1 MHRAFR
7 IKNLIIIL
15 LTQWAVWYMV
25 FERNS
30 DVVEIPT
37 SMSYLDIIMLGMITT
52 MLAIGAY
59 LINDVYDL
67 EADRHNGIKRVKD
80 KRKTLLTYWL
90 FNGIG
95 LVLSVIVAWRTQS
108 LGLLWIYPVSVLV
121 LYLYSRLLKGTPL
134 MGNFIVS
141 LFCALVP
148 GILFL
153 AERTMITQWKVIDP
167 NGWQGYRELLWM
179 FVLFSF
185 LSSMYREQVKDLEDA
200 EGDQAAGY
208 LTLPVVYGEERARAL
223 AIFSGLLLVISI
235 VIYASYHWSTD
246 FQKVIPVAVL
256 VLLLIWS
263 LNVLWR
269 AHQRIQYTKASK
281 IIKYAML
288 AGLIYLIIPIS

>member
-15 LTQWAVWYMV
+15 LTQWAVWYMI
-25 FERNS
+25 FDRNS
-30 DVVEIPT
+30 DVVNVPT
-37 SMSYLDIIMLGMITT
+37 AMSYFDIILLGIITT

-67 EADRHNGIKRVKD
+67 EADKNNGIERVKD

-90 FNGIG
+90 FNGVG
-95 LVLSVIVAWRTQS
+95 LILSVYVAWKTQS
-108 LGLLWIYPVSVLV
+108 LGLLWIYPVAVLV
-121 LYLYSRLLKGTPL
+121 LYMYSRLLKGTPL

-153 AERTMITQWKVIDP
+153 AERTMITEWKVIDP
-167 NGWQGYRELLWM
+167 SGWQGYRELLWM

-200 EGDQAAGY
+200 DGDNAAGY
-208 LTLPVVYGEERARAL
+208 LTLPVVYGESRARAL
-223 AIFSGLLLVISI
+223 SIFSGILLLISI
-235 VIYASYHWSTD
+235 VIYAGYHWSVEL
-246 FQKVIPVAVL
+246 QKVIPLALLVA
-256 VLLLIWS
+256 LLIWS
-263 LNVLWR
+263 LKVLWR
-269 AHQRIQYTKASK
+269 ANKRTQFTYSSK

-288 AGLIYLIIPIS
+288 VGLIYLIMPLN

>member
-15 LTQWAVWYMV
+15 LTQWIVWYMV
-25 FERNS
+25 FDRNS
-30 DVVEIPT
+30 VVVSVPT
-37 SMSYLDIIMLGMITT
+37 AMSYIDILLLGIITT

-59 LINDVYDL
+59 LINDVYDQ
-67 EADRHNGIKRVKD
+67 EADKHNGLERVKD

-90 FNGIG
+90 FNAIG
-95 LVLSVIVAWRTQS
+95 LLLSIYVAWQTQS
-108 LGLLWIYPVSVLV
+108 LGLLWIYPCAVLV

-153 AERTMITQWKVIDP
+153 AERTMITEWKTIDP
-167 NGWQGYRELLWM
+167 NGWQHYRELLWM

-200 EGDQAAGY
+200 DGDKAAGY
-208 LTLPVVYGEERARAL
+208 LTLPVVYGEGRARAL
-223 AIFSGLLLVISI
+223 AIFSGILLLISL
-235 VIYASYHWSTD
+235 VIYGSYHWSMSL
-246 FQKVIPVAVL
+246 QKVIPFA
-256 VLLLIWS
+256 LLIALILWS
-263 LNVLWR
+263 LQVLWR
-269 AHQRIQYTKASK
+269 AYQRIQYTKASK

-288 AGLIYLIIPIS
+288 AGLFYLIAPM

>member
-15 LTQWAVWYMV
+15 LTQWTVWYMV
-25 FERNS
+25 FDRNS
-30 DVVEIPT
+30 DLLSISSTLRYV
-37 SMSYLDIIMLGMITT
+37 DIVLLGIITT

-67 EADRHNGIKRVKD
+67 EADKHNGLRRVKD

-95 LVLSVIVAWRTQS
+95 LILSVYIAWKTQS
-108 LGLLWIYPVSVLV
+108 LGLLWIYPLAVLV

-153 AERTMITQWKVIDP
+153 AERNMISLWKEIDP
-167 NGWQGYRELLWM
+167 SGWQEYRELLWM

-185 LSSMYREQVKDLEDA
+185 LSSMYREQVKDLEDK
-200 EGDQAAGY
+200 EGDKIAGY
-208 LTLPVVYGEERARAL
+208 LTLPVVYGESRARTL
-223 AIFSGLLLVISI
+223 AIFSGVLLLVSI
-235 VIYASYHWSTD
+235 LIYAGYHWAIEMT
-246 FQKVIPVAVL
+246 KLIPL
-256 VLLLIWS
+256 FILIGLLIWS
-263 LNVLWR
+263 LQVLWR
-269 AHQRIQYTKASK
+269 AYQRSQYSKASK
-281 IIKYAML
+281 IIKYSML
-288 AGLIYLIIPIS
+288 AGLIYLIMPI

>member
-25 FERNS
+25 FDRNS
-30 DVVEIPT
+30 ALVNLPT
-37 SMSYLDIIMLGMITT
+37 AMQYLDIIILGAVTT

-59 LINDVYDL
+59 LINDVYDQ
-67 EADRHNGIKRVKD
+67 EADKHNGIERVKD
-80 KRKTLLTYWL
+80 KKKTLLTYWL
-90 FNGIG
+90 INAVG
-95 LVLSVIVAWRTQS
+95 LILAAVVALRTES
-108 LGLLWIYPVSVLV
+108 LGLLWIYPVCILV

-153 AERTMITQWKVIDP
+153 AERTMITEWKVIDP
-167 NGWQGYRELLWM
+167 IGWQLNRELLWM

-200 EGDQAAGY
+200 EGDKAAGY
-208 LTLPVVYGEERARAL
+208 LTLPVVYGEGRARAL
-223 AIFSGLLLVISI
+223 AVFSGLLLLISI
-235 VIYASYHWSTD
+235 VIYALYHWVND
-246 FQKVIPVAVL
+246 IQIIIPL
-256 VLLLIWS
+256 MLLTGLMLWS
-263 LNVLWR
+263 LAVLWR
-269 AHQRIQYTKASK
+269 AYQRKEYHKASK
-281 IIKYAML
+281 IIKYGML
-288 AGLIYLIIPIS
+288 AGLIYLIIPIA

>member
-15 LTQWAVWYMV
+15 LTQWAVWYMI
-25 FERNS
+25 FDRNS
-30 DVVEIPT
+30 EVVNVST
-37 SMSYLDIIMLGMITT
+37 AMSYIDIIILGIVTT

-67 EADRHNGIKRVKD
+67 EADKHNGIKRVKN
-80 KRKTLLTYWL
+80 KRKTLLTYWM
-90 FNGIG
+90 FNGTG
-95 LVLSVIVAWRTQS
+95 LVLSILVAWRTQS
-108 LGLLWIYPVSVLV
+108 LGLLWIYPMAVLV

-134 MGNFIVS
+134 MGNFIVA

-153 AERTMITQWKVIDP
+153 AERSMITDWKVVDP
-167 NGWQGYRELLWM
+167 NGWQLQRELLWM

-200 EGDQAAGY
+200 EGDKAAGY
-208 LTLPVVYGEERARAL
+208 LTLPIVYGEGRARAL
-223 AIFSGLLLVISI
+223 SIFSGILLLISIVVYAGYHWSLELQKIIPLTLLVI
-235 VIYASYHWSTD
+235 
-246 FQKVIPVAVL
+246 
-256 VLLLIWS
+256 LLLWS
-263 LNVLWR
+263 LKLLWR

-281 IIKYAML
+281 VIKYAML
-288 AGLIYLIIPIS
+288 AGLIYLVVPLN

>member
-15 LTQWAVWYMV
+15 LTQWAVWYMI
-25 FERNS
+25 FDRNS
-30 DVVEIPT
+30 ELVQVPT
-37 SMSYLDIIMLGMITT
+37 SMSYIDIILLGIVTT

-67 EADRHNGIKRVKD
+67 EADKHNGIERVKD

-90 FNGIG
+90 FNGVG
-95 LVLSVIVAWRTQS
+95 LVLSVYVAYKTQS
-108 LGLLWIYPVSVLV
+108 LGLLWIYPLAVLV

-153 AERTMITQWKVIDP
+153 AERNMITQWKGIDP
-167 NGWQGYRELLWM
+167 TGWQQYRELLWM

-200 EGDQAAGY
+200 EGDKAAGY
-208 LTLPVVYGEERARAL
+208 LTLPVVYGESRARAL
-223 AIFSGLLLVISI
+223 SIFSGVLLLISI
-235 VIYASYHWSTD
+235 IIYASYHWSTALPKAIP
-246 FQKVIPVAVL
+246 FSALVI
-256 VLLLIWS
+256 LILWS
-263 LNVLWR
+263 LQVLWR
-269 AHQRIQYTKASK
+269 AYQRIQYSKASK

-288 AGLIYLIIPIS
+288 AGLIYLILPIN

>member
-15 LTQWAVWYMV
+15 LTQWAVWFMV
-25 FERNS
+25 FDRNS
-30 DVVEIPT
+30 VVVQVPT
-37 SMSYLDIIMLGMITT
+37 AMSYLDIIVLGIITT

-67 EADRHNGIKRVKD
+67 EADKHNGIERVKD

-90 FNGIG
+90 FNGVG
-95 LVLSVIVAWRTQS
+95 LILSVYVAWKTQS
-108 LGLLWIYPVSVLV
+108 LGLLWIYPMAVLV

-153 AERTMITQWKVIDP
+153 AERTMITEWKVIDP
-167 NGWQGYRELLWM
+167 NGWQNQRELLWM

-200 EGDQAAGY
+200 EGDKAAGY
-208 LTLPVVYGEERARAL
+208 LTLPVVYGEGRARAL
-223 AIFSGLLLVISI
+223 AVFSGILLLISI
-235 VIYASYHWSTD
+235 VIYASYHWTID
-246 FQKVIPVAVL
+246 IQKSIPFIVL
-256 VLLLIWS
+256 ISLLLWS
-263 LNVLWR
+263 LQVLWR
-269 AHQRIQYTKASK
+269 AYQRSQYSKASK

-288 AGLIYLIIPIS
+288 AGLIYLIMPV

>member
-25 FERNS
+25 FDKNS
-30 DVVEIPT
+30 DVVRIP
-37 SMSYLDIIMLGMITT
+37 SAMSYLDIIILGIITT

-67 EADRHNGIKRVKD
+67 EADKHNGIERLKD

-90 FNGIG
+90 VNGIG
-95 LVLSVIVAWRTQS
+95 LILSVYVALKTQS
-108 LGLLWIYPVSVLV
+108 LGLLWIYPLAVLV

-153 AERTMITQWKVIDP
+153 AERNMITEWKVIDP
-167 NGWQGYRELLWM
+167 NGWKDQRELLWM

-200 EGDQAAGY
+200 EGDKAAGY
-208 LTLPVVYGEERARAL
+208 LTLPVVYGEKRARAL
-223 AIFSGLLLVISI
+223 SIFSGILLLISI
-235 VIYASYHWSTD
+235 VIYATYHWTMD
-246 FQKVIPVAVL
+246 IQKSIPFIVL
-256 VLLLIWS
+256 MSLLLWS
-263 LNVLWR
+263 LQVLCR
-269 AHQRIQYTKASK
+269 AYQRSQYSKASK
-281 IIKYAML
+281 IIKYAMI
-288 AGLIYLIIPIS
+288 AGVLYLLMPV

>member
-15 LTQWAVWYMV
+15 LTQWVVWYMI
-25 FERNS
+25 FDRNS
-30 DVVEIPT
+30 VVLDIST
-37 SMSYLDIIMLGMITT
+37 AMDYLDIIILGAVTT

-59 LINDVYDL
+59 LINDVYDQ
-67 EADRHNGIKRVKD
+67 EADKHNGIERVKN

-90 FNGIG
+90 INGLG
-95 LVLSVIVAWRTQS
+95 LVLAAVVAWRTSS
-108 LGLLWIYPVSVLV
+108 LGLLWIYPTSILV

-153 AERTMITQWKVIDP
+153 AERSMIAEWKLIDAD
-167 NGWQGYRELLWM
+167 GWQLQRELLWM

-185 LSSMYREQVKDLEDA
+185 LSSMYREQVKDLEDK
-200 EGDQAAGY
+200 EGDKAAGY
-208 LTLPVVYGEERARAL
+208 LTLPVVYGEGRARAL
-223 AIFSGLLLVISI
+223 AIFSGI
-235 VIYASYHWSTD
+235 
-246 FQKVIPVAVL
+246 
-256 VLLLIWS
+256 LLLISVSLYASFHQSMTILKMSALGILVILIIWS
-263 LNVLWR
+263 LAVLWR
-269 AHQRIQYTKASK
+269 AYQRKQYTLASK

-288 AGLIYLIIPIS
+288 AGLIYLIAPQV

>member
-25 FERNS
+25 FDRNS
-30 DVVEIPT
+30 DVVQVPT
-37 SMSYLDIIMLGMITT
+37 AMSYLDIIILGIITT

-67 EADRHNGIKRVKD
+67 EADKHNGIERVKD

-90 FNGIG
+90 FNGVG
-95 LVLSVIVAWRTQS
+95 LILSVYVAWKTQS
-108 LGLLWIYPVSVLV
+108 LGLLWIYPLAILV

-134 MGNFIVS
+134 IGNFIVS

-153 AERTMITQWKVIDP
+153 AERTMITEWKVIDS
-167 NGWQGYRELLWM
+167 NGWQNQRELLWM

-200 EGDQAAGY
+200 DGDKAAGY
-208 LTLPVVYGEERARAL
+208 LTLPVVYGEGRARAL
-223 AIFSGLLLVISI
+223 SIFSGILLLISI
-235 VIYASYHWSTD
+235 VIYAAYHWSVD
-246 FQKVIPVAVL
+246 LLKIIPLVVL
-256 VLLLIWS
+256 VALLLWS
-263 LNVLWR
+263 LKILWR
-269 AHQRIQYTKASK
+269 AYQRAQYSKASK

-288 AGLIYLIIPIS
+288 AGLIYLIMPVR

>member
-15 LTQWAVWYMV
+15 LTQWVVWYMV
-25 FERNS
+25 FDRNS
-30 DVVEIPT
+30 SIVNLPT
-37 SMSYLDIIMLGMITT
+37 AMSYLDIILLGVITT

-59 LINDVYDL
+59 LINDVYDQ
-67 EADRHNGIKRVKD
+67 EADKHNGLERVKD

-90 FNGIG
+90 FNGVG
-95 LVLSVIVAWRTQS
+95 LLLAIYVAWQTQS
-108 LGLLWIYPVSVLV
+108 LGLLWIYPAAILV

-153 AERTMITQWKVIDP
+153 AERSMITEWKIIDP
-167 NGWQGYRELLWM
+167 SGWQHFRELLWM

-185 LSSMYREQVKDLEDA
+185 LSSMYREQVKDLEDE
-200 EGDQAAGY
+200 EGDKAAGY
-208 LTLPVVYGEERARAL
+208 LTLPVVYGAGRARAL
-223 AIFSGLLLVISI
+223 AIFSGILLLISI
-235 VIYASYHWSTD
+235 VIYAAYHWSIEL
-246 FQKVIPVAVL
+246 QKTIPFSI
-256 VLLLIWS
+256 LIILILWS
-263 LNVLWR
+263 LQVLWR
-269 AHQRIQYTKASK
+269 AHQRKEYTKASK

-288 AGLIYLIIPIS
+288 VGLTYLIAPL

>member
-15 LTQWAVWYMV
+15 LTQWAVWYMI
-25 FERNS
+25 FDINS
-30 DVVEIPT
+30 GKLQIST
-37 SMSYLDIIMLGMITT
+37 AMSYLDIILLGTITT

-67 EADRHNGIKRVKD
+67 EADKHNGIERVKN

-90 FNGIG
+90 FNGVG
-95 LVLSVIVAWRTQS
+95 LILSIYVAWKTQS
-108 LGLLWIYPVSVLV
+108 LGLLWIYPLAVLV

-153 AERTMITQWKVIDP
+153 AERTMINEWKVLDAI
-167 NGWQGYRELLWM
+167 GWQHNRELLWM

-185 LSSMYREQVKDLEDA
+185 LSSMYREQVKDLEDVD
-200 EGDQAAGY
+200 GDKAAGY
-208 LTLPVVYGEERARAL
+208 LTLPVVYGEGRARAL
-223 AIFSGLLLVISI
+223 SIFSGILLLISI
-235 VIYASYHWSTD
+235 IIYAIYHWSD
-246 FQKVIPVAVL
+246 AFQKIVPFAIL
-256 VLLLIWS
+256 ILLLLWS

-269 AHQRIQYTKASK
+269 AYKRVQYGRASK

-288 AGLIYLIIPIS
+288 AGLIYLIMPIS